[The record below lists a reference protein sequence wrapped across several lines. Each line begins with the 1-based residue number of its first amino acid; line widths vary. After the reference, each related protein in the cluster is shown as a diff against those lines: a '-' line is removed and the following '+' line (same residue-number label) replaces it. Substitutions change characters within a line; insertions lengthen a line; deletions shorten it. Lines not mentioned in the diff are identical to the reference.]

1 MKHFFRPRGI
11 RPTLG
16 LAKSPL
22 IAAAFAGGPNG
33 RKTVTT
39 TSKKRRLRTILVL
52 AAALGCSSTVMSG
65 MLAAFAIQQPGAESG
80 VA

>member
-1 MKHFFRPRGI
+1 M
-11 RPTLG
+11 
-16 LAKSPL
+16 
-22 IAAAFAGGPNG
+22 
-33 RKTVTT
+33 TT

>member
-1 MKHFFRPRGI
+1 M
-11 RPTLG
+11 
-16 LAKSPL
+16 
-22 IAAAFAGGPNG
+22 
-33 RKTVTT
+33 TT
-39 TSKKRRLRTILVL
+39 TSKGKKRRLRTILIL